1 MNFKRIIFLSFRK
14 IVLDIKIYR
23 FTRFTV
29 IPAKAGIQFA
39 RSMAKLITALFQK
52 VSPKACVHSMNCH
65 KFFCASPFWIPAFAG
80 MTKSGRFAKVSYY
93 NLGVLGFA
101 QK

>member
-1 MNFKRIIFLSFRK
+1 MNFKRIIFLSFRE
-14 IVLDIKIYR
+14 IVLDIKIY
-23 FTRFTV
+23 RFTV

-39 RSMAKLITALFQK
+39 RSMAKLIAALFQK
-52 VSPKACVHSMNCH
+52 VSPKTCVHSMNCH

-93 NLGVLGFA
+93 NFGVLGFA